1 MKREKLQV
9 GDIIRLNESAI
20 DYIIKYTGLVVDS
33 NTEFRVS
40 LINKDGTIRVDLING
55 TLGCFNEEQ
64 IEFN

>member
-20 DYIIKYTGLVVDS
+20 DYINKYTGLIVDS
-33 NTEFRVS
+33 NTEYRVT

-55 TLGCFNEEQ
+55 TLGCFKQEQ
-64 IEFN
+64 IEVN